1 MGIRSVLTTIASAPA
16 NALLNGMIV
25 MLMVS
30 LIRQGI
36 RGLASL
42 TPGPVARVVGSNVT
56 VAMVTL
62 VLFVIIV
69 KRNSLSPLYP
79 VLDIASTVVLLG
91 CMLLVALRF
100 GLFALIVA
108 FLVLFLAGNAP
119 LTLDSSRIYAG
130 ASWFFMAVTASLGI
144 AGIWMARAGQPL
156 FSPPTSSAV
165 R

>member
-1 MGIRSVLTTIASAPA
+1 
-16 NALLNGMIV
+16 MIV

-30 LIRQGI
+30 LIRQGV

-42 TPGPVARVVGSNVT
+42 TRGPVARVIGSNAT
-56 VAMVTL
+56 FAIVTL

-79 VLDIASTVVLLG
+79 ALDIASTVVLLG
-91 CMLLVALRF
+91 CLLLVALRF

-108 FLVLFLAGNAP
+108 FLVLDLGGNAP

-130 ASWFFMAVTASLGI
+130 GAWFFAAVIAALGI
-144 AGIWMARAGQPL
+144 IGIWMARAGQGL
-156 FSPPTSSAV
+156 FAKSA
-165 R
+165 